1 MATRI
6 GRLSSVDEAEAAL
19 KDKILSLEMEKE
31 IAVQKLKALEETAA
45 GKFSVQNKDGLES
58 DEKLVARV
66 RELESQ
72 LSQAEGSPDD
82 RVVRLQ
88 QELLESKEQALSME
102 KVHSA
107 TVEQLGAE
115 VDGLQSIL
123 NEQESIF
130 DELRAEVAKLQDEKA
145 KVRTVPTGIIQ
156 AVR

>member
-1 MATRI
+1 
-6 GRLSSVDEAEAAL
+6 
-19 KDKILSLEMEKE
+19 
-31 IAVQKLKALEETAA
+31 
-45 GKFSVQNKDGLES
+45 
-58 DEKLVARV
+58 
-66 RELESQ
+66 
-72 LSQAEGSPDD
+72 
-82 RVVRLQ
+82 
-88 QELLESKEQALSME
+88 ME